1 MIFCKRKK
9 GLPWDFK
16 KYIYLLNDFT
26 NLLLKK
32 ERQQEDRRVHNLM
45 IELIILVV
53 VLFISFAY
61 NVYLATGA

>member
-1 MIFCKRKK
+1 MKFCV
-9 GLPWDFK
+9 K
-16 KYIYLLNDFT
+16 KYVYLLNDFT

-32 ERQQEDRRVHNLM
+32 ERRQEDRRVHNLM
-45 IELIILVV
+45 IALIILIV